1 MTTLQEQIA
10 ALHKQNTI
18 AFSDIH
24 VVTGQVLHVRV
35 PRGLVTVEG
44 SAPITKAALLEYLS
58 EFAAS
63 GKTSAEEWQALI
75 DAGEGQHNARFAAS
89 TGAMRAALFNC
100 GGGGGGQQRDWG
112 LALRVMPTKI
122 PDFDT
127 LGLPTQMLQFFER
140 PGGLIVFTGTTGSGK
155 STSMA
160 AGVDYINGRHNSRI
174 ITLED
179 PIEYQYKNRRS
190 MITQRERPYD
200 FTTFEKGVS
209 QAMRED
215 PDVIV
220 VGEVNDL
227 PSLRAAV
234 SAALTGHLVI
244 TSMHTTNAPE
254 TISRMI
260 DLYPPEEK
268 EMIRN
273 IIADLLV
280 GVVSQKILPSTDG
293 TKRVLAH
300 EVMTVDSSVRNL
312 LREGKIRNIA
322 NDMNKLR
329 PTQHLLNTSLA
340 TLVHEGK
347 ISEDVAL
354 GAAYDRDHL
363 VKSWELTLLEDD

>member
-1 MTTLQEQIA
+1 MNTLQEQIA
-10 ALHKQNTI
+10 ALHNQKTI

-35 PRGLVTVEG
+35 PRGLVPVEG
-44 SAPITKAALLEYLS
+44 SHPVTKAALLDYLS
-58 EFAAS
+58 EFASVGKAS
-63 GKTSAEEWQALI
+63 EEAWQSLI
-75 DAGEGQHNARFAAS
+75 EAGDGQHNARFANGA
-89 TGAMRAALFNC
+89 GAMRAALFNC
-100 GGGGGGQQRDWG
+100 AGGTSQLRNWG
-112 LALRVMPTKI
+112 LALRVMPTAI
-122 PDFDT
+122 PDYDT
-127 LGLPTQMLQFFER
+127 LGLPNQLLRLFER
-140 PGGLIVFTGTTGSGK
+140 PSGLIVFTGTTGSGK

-160 AGVDYINGRHNSRI
+160 AGIDYINARQNYRI

-179 PIEYQYKNRRS
+179 PIEYQYENRRS
-190 MITQRERPYD
+190 MITQRERTYD

-244 TSMHTTNAPE
+244 TSMHTTNAPS

-260 DLYPPEEK
+260 DLYPPEDK

-280 GVVSQKILPSTDG
+280 GVVSQKILPSVDG

-300 EVMTVDSSVRNL
+300 EVMTVDSSIRNL
-312 LREGKIRNIA
+312 LRENKIRNIT
-322 NDMNKLR
+322 NDMNKLK
-329 PTQHLLNTSLA
+329 PTQHVLNTSLA

-347 ISEDVAL
+347 ITEEVAL
-354 GAAYDRDHL
+354 GAAYDREHL
-363 VKSWELTLLEDD
+363 EKNWELTLQDDD